1 MNESAINRNA
11 MKMNRNTSML
21 IGLLLVL
28 LLWANPSDIMA
39 QEYSLDDLYRTALQT
54 AEKIKISEENIAI
67 AQAGKSKA
75 LSYLLPRLTTFA
87 SFTDFTEAKYGPAS
101 TIPIPGGAITFPGS
115 LIQPHAAGT
124 WGVRLDESL
133 SLSGREFTSLKISED
148 NLEKNRLDTYAMKED
163 YLLAVA
169 FAYYNV
175 LKAGKHL
182 DIAEAN
188 VERLST
194 YRQAADKRFR
204 VGEATRT
211 VLLRAEAELSGALSD
226 RMTAKNGLELATAHI
241 NRIVGL
247 RDVMRLKAEPPAAP
261 DISPLETYVTT
272 ALAERSDLKGL
283 EIQKKLAA
291 RQVRYASGAHWPSL
305 SVSGVYSGQDQSPA
319 ASTLNRESVYAG
331 VALNFPLFEGGLRQA
346 EVREARAKEKQ
357 GGLFYDDLKK
367 TIAIEVQAAY
377 LDLMTQ
383 KATLKFLEDQLVFA
397 RDNFQAVAR
406 QFEFGLAHSIDVMD
420 ANTLLVSAER
430 KASDAAYNYQMAVLR
445 MKRATGVLLK
455 EILAKN

>member
-1 MNESAINRNA
+1 MKRKAPILIN
-11 MKMNRNTSML
+11 
-21 IGLLLVL
+21 GLLVL
-28 LLWANPSDIMA
+28 LLWASPSWSLA
-39 QEYSLDDLYRTALQT
+39 QEYSLDDLYRTALKA
-54 AEKIKISEENIAI
+54 AEKIKISEENILI
-67 AQAGKSKA
+67 AEAGKSKA
-75 LSYLLPRLTTFA
+75 MSYLLPRLTTFA
-87 SFTDFTEAKYGPAS
+87 SFTDFTEAKYSAAS
-101 TIPIPGGAITFPGS
+101 TIPTPGGAITFPGS
-115 LIQPHAAGT
+115 LIQPHAAGA

-175 LKAGKHL
+175 LKAGKYL
-182 DIAEAN
+182 EIADAN

-204 VGEATRT
+204 VGEVTRT

-226 RMTAKNGLELATAHI
+226 RMTAINSLELATAHL

-247 RDVMRLKAEPPAAP
+247 RDVVRLKAEPSADP
-261 DISPLETYVTT
+261 DISPVETYVTT
-272 ALAERSDLKGL
+272 AMAERSDLKGL
-283 EIQKKLAA
+283 EIQKKLTA
-291 RQVRYASGAHWPSL
+291 RQVRYASGAHWPSI
-305 SVSGVYSGQDQSPA
+305 SISGIYSGLDQSPA
-319 ASTLNRESVYAG
+319 ASTINRESIYAG
-331 VALNFPLFEGGLRQA
+331 VALNFPIYEGGLRQA
-346 EVREARAKEKQ
+346 EVREARSKEKQ
-357 GGLFYDDLKK
+357 GSLLYDDMKK
-367 TIAIEVQAAY
+367 TIGIEVQAAY

-383 KATLKFLEDQLVFA
+383 KAMLKFLEDQLVFA

-430 KASDAAYNYQMAVLR
+430 RASDAAYNYQMAVMR
-445 MKRATGVLLK
+445 MKKATGVLLK